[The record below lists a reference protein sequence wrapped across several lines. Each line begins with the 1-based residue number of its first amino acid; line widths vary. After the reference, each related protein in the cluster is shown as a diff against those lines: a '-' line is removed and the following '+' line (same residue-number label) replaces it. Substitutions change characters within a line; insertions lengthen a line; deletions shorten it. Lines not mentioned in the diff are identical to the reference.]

1 MLATKPIKIKI
12 MQKALII
19 ILALFIN
26 ISFSQETSTKSV
38 KSRVSEVTVFLNGA
52 QVSRKKTVDVKPGKS
67 ILKFINLSP
76 YIDAKSIQVKTGN
89 AITVLSVNH
98 NQDFLNKLKKS
109 EELKNLEKKLN
120 TIKDKIEL
128 ENTYLDIIREEL
140 NFLKANRNIGGK
152 NQTLSVTALRDASNF
167 YGTKLTALNLKRIAR
182 QKTLVKL
189 RKEQTDIKNQIA
201 TITDKK
207 EFPNGEILVK
217 ISTKKA
223 FKATFNISYMVKN
236 AGWYPTYDVRAKNI
250 NQPLEL
256 VYKANVR
263 QDTKVDWNNVKL
275 KFSSTSPDISGVA
288 PKLKPYYLN
297 YNTLPPVYGSFN
309 NTVTGVVSDETSPLP
324 GVSVKV
330 KGTTIGTETDFDGRY
345 TLTVPDNNSRL
356 EFSFVGMETATVIAN
371 RPQINLV
378 MNSDSNAL
386 DEVVVTAQG
395 AKKNRKALGYSV
407 SRVLRGKV
415 AGIQVNGDAN
425 KKEETNLA
433 NQIKQVR
440 KQTTVEF
447 EIKTPHTLK
456 SSNKNYVVDMKGY
469 KINAAYQYYSVP
481 KIKPTAFLIA
491 NITNW
496 EKYNLLDGEINIFF
510 EGTYVGKSLLDLREA
525 TDTLQISL
533 GSDKQ
538 VSVKREKVKTFTTK
552 QFIGNKKEETKA
564 WKIAVRNTKKQ
575 QINMVVYD
583 QVPISTL
590 EEIKVEVDKNNGG
603 KFNSKTGEM
612 KWLFSLAPNSK
623 KDFNLKYS
631 VKYPKYRNLI
641 IE

>member
-1 MLATKPIKIKI
+1 
-12 MQKALII
+12 MQKVLII

-26 ISFSQETSTKSV
+26 ISFSQETSTKSI

-52 QVSRKKTVDVKPGKS
+52 QVTRKKAVDVKAGKS
-67 ILKFINLSP
+67 ILKFVNLSP
-76 YIDAKSIQVKTGN
+76 YIDAKSVQIKTDD

-120 TIKDKIEL
+120 ILKDKIEL
-128 ENTYLDIIREEL
+128 ENTYLDIIKEEL

-152 NQTLSVTALRDASNF
+152 NQTLSVNTLRETSKF
-167 YGTKLTALNLKRIAR
+167 YSSKLTALKLKEIERN
-182 QKTLVKL
+182 KTLTKL
-189 RKEQTDIKNQIA
+189 RKEKNNINNQIA
-201 TITDKK
+201 TITNRK
-207 EFPNGEILVK
+207 EFPTGEILLK

-223 FKATFNISYMVKN
+223 FKASFSISYMVKN

-250 NQPLEL
+250 KQPLEL

-275 KFSSTSPDISGVA
+275 KFSSTSPDVSGVA
-288 PKLKPYYLN
+288 PKLKTYFLG

-309 NTVTGVVSDETSPLP
+309 NTVTGIISDNSGPLP
-324 GVSVKV
+324 GVNVMV
-330 KGTTIGTETDFDGRY
+330 KGTTIGTQTDFDGRY
-345 TLTVPDNNSRL
+345 TITVPDNNSRL
-356 EFSFVGMETATVIAN
+356 QFSFVGMETQTVIAN
-371 RPQINLV
+371 RPQVNLV
-378 MNSDSNAL
+378 MKESANVL
-386 DEVVVTAQG
+386 DEVVVTAYG
-395 AKKNRKALGYSV
+395 IKRNRKSLGYATRALSGKTNGV
-407 SRVLRGKV
+407 KIRGYSSIPKV
-415 AGIQVNGDAN
+415 PKLV
-425 KKEETNLA
+425 
-433 NQIKQVR
+433 NQIKQIR

-469 KINAAYQYYSVP
+469 KIDAAYQYYSVP

-538 VSVKREKVKTFTTK
+538 VSVKREKVKALTTK
-552 QFIGNKKEETKA
+552 QFIGNKKTETKS
-564 WKIAVRNTKKQ
+564 WKITVRNNKKQ

-583 QVPISTL
+583 QIPVSTL
-590 EEIKVEVDKNNGG
+590 DEIKIEVDKNNGAQ
-603 KFNSKTGEM
+603 FSSKTGEM
-612 KWLFSLAPNSK
+612 NWLFSLAPNTK
-623 KDFNLKYS
+623 KDLNLKYT

>member
-1 MLATKPIKIKI
+1 

-19 ILALFIN
+19 TLALFIN
-26 ISFSQETSTKSV
+26 ISFSQETPTKSI

-52 QVSRKKTVDVKPGKS
+52 QVSRKKAVDVKPGKS

-76 YIDAKSIQVKTGN
+76 YIDAKSIQVKTDN
-89 AITVLSVNH
+89 AVTVLSVNH

-109 EELKNLEKKLN
+109 EELKNLEKKLR

-128 ENTYLDIIREEL
+128 ENTYLDIIKEEL

-167 YGTKLTALNLKRIAR
+167 YGTKLTALNLKRITR
-182 QKTLVKL
+182 QKTLTKL

-263 QDTKVDWNNVKL
+263 QDTKVDWTNVKL

-309 NTVTGVVSDETSPLP
+309 NTVTGVVSDNSGPLP
-324 GVSVKV
+324 GVNVMV
-330 KGTTIGTETDFDGRY
+330 KGTTIGTQTDFDGRY

-356 EFSFVGMETATVIAN
+356 KFSFVGMETATVIAN

-378 MNSDSNAL
+378 MNSDSNDL
-386 DEVVVTAQG
+386 DEVVVVG
-395 AKKNRKALGYSV
+395 YGNRKKNKSM
-407 SRVLRGKV
+407 SQVLRGKV
-415 AGIQVNGDAN
+415 SGIQIRGASSYNHD
-425 KKEETNLA
+425 KKLA
-433 NQIKQVR
+433 DQIKQVR

-481 KIKPTAFLIA
+481 KIKPMAFLIA

-538 VSVKREKVKTFTTK
+538 VSVKREKVKTFTSK

-564 WKIAVRNTKKQ
+564 WKITVRNNKKQ

-583 QVPISTL
+583 QIPVSTL

-612 KWLFSLAPNSK
+612 KWLFSLAPNTK
-623 KDFNLKYS
+623 KNLNLKYT